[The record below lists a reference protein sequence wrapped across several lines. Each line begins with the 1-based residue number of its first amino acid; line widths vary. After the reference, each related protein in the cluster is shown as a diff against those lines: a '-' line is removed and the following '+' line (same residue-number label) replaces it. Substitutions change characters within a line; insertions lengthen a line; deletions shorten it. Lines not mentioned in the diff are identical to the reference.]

1 MFPDDVRAIHPALH
15 SSLVT
20 LPSVTGVVRSPPNMK
35 KFMCYKC
42 LGSFTALEDLKEHW
56 LTHPELR
63 AALPRTQ
70 QVILKENTQ
79 DLTEDFEPDIND
91 PLVGQEMH
99 EETKN
104 IGFAPDTVHVAGDT
118 ELKPPLFQS
127 LDSVVKEE
135 SVDDIETKS
144 DIRRIPDKH

>member
-1 MFPDDVRAIHPALH
+1 
-15 SSLVT
+15 
-20 LPSVTGVVRSPPNMK
+20 
-35 KFMCYKC
+35 MCFKC

-91 PLVGQEMH
+91 PLVGKEMH
-99 EETKN
+99 EEEWKKEGKRRDAWGREEWESN
-104 IGFAPDTVHVAGDT
+104 GRNGREGKGREEREGKGREWKEGKQLRAVGD
-118 ELKPPLFQS
+118 
-127 LDSVVKEE
+127 
-135 SVDDIETKS
+135 
-144 DIRRIPDKH
+144 RM